1 MRSLFLLALTSGTF
15 SLLHGGVIASSTF
28 DAGVEGWSAVAAN
41 PFAAGYDVVSSS
53 PAVFQPAGGN
63 PGGYAETDDLDNND
77 TLFVAPAA
85 YLGNLLAAIGGTLTY
100 DLLYNN
106 ALDYNGNDLVIKG
119 GGIVLKYDRPIPAL
133 TPNGWTSLS
142 VTLGPGA
149 GWTNHTTGLA
159 ATLADFQQAFVS
171 VTDLWVMAEF
181 TNGVVETTGIDNV
194 VLSDAGDVPEPS
206 TGLLMGAGAVL
217 LALGIR
223 RRQ

>member
-1 MRSLFLLALTSGTF
+1 MRFIWIALGLGTL

-41 PFAAGYDVVSSS
+41 PGSLGYDVVSSS

-63 PGGYAETDDLDNND
+63 PGGHAETDDLDSND
-77 TLFVAPAA
+77 TLFAAPGA

-119 GGIVLKYDRPIPAL
+119 GGIVLQYDRPIPAL

-142 VTLGPGA
+142 VTLAPGA
-149 GWTNHTTGLA
+149 GWTNHATGLA
-159 ATLADFQQAFVS
+159 ATIADFQQAFAN
-171 VTDLWVMAEF
+171 VTDFWVMAEF